1 MSEWKKVLL
10 TDVSVKI
17 GDGLHGT
24 PTYDESGDYHFING
38 NNLLN
43 GKISMK
49 PDTKKINK
57 TEFDKI
63 KKDLD

>member
-24 PTYDESGDYHFING
+24 A
-38 NNLLN
+38 LLN
-43 GKISMK
+43 KSDFG
-49 PDTKKINK
+49 
-57 TEFDKI
+57 
-63 KKDLD
+63 

>member
-24 PTYDESGDYHFING
+24 PTYDESG
-38 NNLLN
+38 
-43 GKISMK
+43 
-49 PDTKKINK
+49 
-57 TEFDKI
+57 
-63 KKDLD
+63 